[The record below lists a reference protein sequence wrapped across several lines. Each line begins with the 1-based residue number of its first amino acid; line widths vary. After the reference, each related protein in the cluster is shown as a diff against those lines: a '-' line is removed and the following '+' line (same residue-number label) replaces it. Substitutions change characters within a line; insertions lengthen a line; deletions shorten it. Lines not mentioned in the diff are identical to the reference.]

1 MLQFYR
7 HKECAECG
15 QIQEKLQELVLAHQ
29 VIFVADS
36 LRLVE
41 GTAPPLL
48 RDGEKTFQGKPAIL
62 AHLEALENFKAQWDK
77 YQSDSCYCGEDGS
90 PE

>member
-7 HKECAECG
+7 HKTCAECE
-15 QIQEKLQELVLAHQ
+15 QIQEKLQELVLAHR

-36 LRLVE
+36 SQLPQGGNL
-41 GTAPPLL
+41 PLL
-48 RDGEKTFQGKPAIL
+48 VDGEKTCRGKQAIL
-62 AHLEALENFKAQWDK
+62 AHLEALESFKAEWDK
-77 YQSDSCYCGEDGS
+77 YQSDSCYCGEDGN